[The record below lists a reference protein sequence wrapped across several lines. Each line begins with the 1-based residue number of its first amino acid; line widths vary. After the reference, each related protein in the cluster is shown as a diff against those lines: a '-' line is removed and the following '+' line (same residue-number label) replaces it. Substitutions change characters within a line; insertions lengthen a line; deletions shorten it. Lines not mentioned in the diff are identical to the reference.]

1 MVLPKS
7 KKEVRNVIIHRMGV
21 FNFNNPI
28 QSNKKM
34 DIPNGINKYREVDCM
49 KERQENTCKSV
60 FRDGNSEPRREQ
72 FTKAWI
78 SLINQM
84 ERNKETI
91 RR

>member
-1 MVLPKS
+1 MYIPK
-7 KKEVRNVIIHRMGV
+7 
-21 FNFNNPI
+21 
-28 QSNKKM
+28 
-34 DIPNGINKYREVDCM
+34 GINKYWEVDCM

-60 FRDGNSEPRREQ
+60 FLHGGSESRREQ

-78 SLINQM
+78 SLINHM

>member
-1 MVLPKS
+1 
-7 KKEVRNVIIHRMGV
+7 
-21 FNFNNPI
+21 
-28 QSNKKM
+28 
-34 DIPNGINKYREVDCM
+34 M

-60 FRDGNSEPRREQ
+60 FLHGGSEPKREQ

>member
-1 MVLPKS
+1 
-7 KKEVRNVIIHRMGV
+7 
-21 FNFNNPI
+21 
-28 QSNKKM
+28 
-34 DIPNGINKYREVDCM
+34 M

-60 FRDGNSEPRREQ
+60 FFHGGSEPRREQ
-72 FTKAWI
+72 FAKAWI